1 MKHWTIMAAL
11 LLLAACG
18 DKGAQQQQAS
28 TDVAFDTTTQT
39 AGPRSGHS
47 DITAIDAAL
56 DDDAKMPAEAA
67 MPAPPSIAGP
77 AHETA
82 EKPVAA
88 TEDAPVSNDTIKL
101 PIDPSVS

>member
-1 MKHWTIMAAL
+1 MKHWTIMASL

-18 DKGAQQQQAS
+18 DKSGQQQAS
-28 TDVAFDTTTQT
+28 TDVAFDTKTQT
-39 AGPRSGHS
+39 AGPRTGHS

-88 TEDAPVSNDTIKL
+88 TEYAPVSNDTIKL